1 MNPSAAPSTE
11 RERQVR
17 EALCRE
23 ADPQTRWLGFDRFMH
38 WALYHPTAGYYAAG
52 GAQPDGPFGP
62 AGDFVTAT
70 GLGPWLAGAVARRF
84 VSIAGQARDPSL
96 LKIREYGAGNGAL
109 AADVLTL
116 LSAQGCLPQAYE
128 IVEPSPAMRA
138 LQKGRLSQLPAP
150 LADRL
155 SWYGGAQGEDTPMR
169 GLILAN
175 EVADAFPVKV
185 FGWDSADSTDSSAPE
200 VWEWGLEVDPEG
212 PLRWSRQPAREP
224 LRSLVQARQARQQAM
239 GLGWAAGHRGEW
251 APGLAP
257 WARRLMRSLQWGALL
272 LIDYGYEQYELD
284 HPDRCGGTL
293 AGHWRHRR
301 IDDWEELLARP
312 GAQDLTAH
320 VNFSEVAEAI
330 TAPEVALCLQTQ
342 AAWLLDQGVLEDARH
357 RLFGAAGAG
366 SPPQSLPA
374 LTALSGLQ
382 TLLSDGA
389 MGQSFL
395 VLTATRGLAV

>member
-1 MNPSAAPSTE
+1 MNLPAVPSID
-11 RERQVR
+11 REFQVR
-17 EALCRE
+17 EALFRE

-38 WALYHPTAGYYAAG
+38 WALYHPTAGYYAAA
-52 GAQPDGPFGP
+52 GATPDGPFGP
-62 AGDFVTAT
+62 TGDFVTAT
-70 GLGPWLAGAVARRF
+70 GLGPWLAGAVARQF
-84 VSIAGQARDPSL
+84 VGIASQARDPSV

-109 AADVLTL
+109 AADLLTL
-116 LSAQGCLPQAYE
+116 LAERGCLPQAYE
-128 IVEPSPAMRA
+128 IVEPSAAMRA
-138 LQKGRLSQLPAP
+138 LQKARLSQLPAS
-150 LADRL
+150 LSDRL
-155 SWYGGAQGEDTPMR
+155 SWSADGQGDETSMA

-175 EVADAFPVKV
+175 EVADALPVKV
-185 FGWDSADSTDSSAPE
+185 FAWDTTAPE
-200 VWEWGLEVDPEG
+200 VWEWGLEVNAEG
-212 PLRWSRQPAREP
+212 PLRWVRRPASEP
-224 LRSLVQARQARQQAM
+224 LRTIVQARQARQQDR
-239 GLGWAAGHRGEW
+239 GLGWNAGHRGEW

-257 WARRLMRSLQWGALL
+257 WVQRLMGSLQWGALL

-301 IDDWEELLARP
+301 IDDREELLARP

-320 VNFSEVAEAI
+320 VNFSEIAEAI
-330 TAPEVALCLQTQ
+330 AAPGVDLCLQTQ
-342 AAWLLDQGVLEDARH
+342 AAWLLDQGVLEDARQ

-366 SPPQSLPA
+366 SPPQGLPA

-395 VLTATRGLAV
+395 VLTATRGLAA